1 MGATDGQIEA
11 LYDVTGAGA
20 AALAGFPDEC
30 LGTAPTISATRRGR
44 RAGGPVHP
52 AERAALLFAE
62 QMTIGPGRVPPT
74 TFERLG
80 EFFEAGEI
88 VEIAAVVGL
97 FNYFNRFNNALEVEV
112 TR

>member
-30 LGTAPTISATRRGR
+30 LGTAPTSPPPGASA
-44 RAGGPVHP
+44 GPDDLFSP

-62 QMTIGPGRVPPT
+62 QMTIGPGRVPPP
-74 TFERLG
+74 TFQRLA
-80 EFFEAGEI
+80 EFFEPAEI